1 MSLFLFH
8 KFIHIISF
16 DSTYEGYH
24 LILLCLTYFTRYDIS
39 RAIRVAADGVIHS
52 SLAEGFFAVYT
63 YPIFFVHPPSADG
76 QLGCVH
82 VLATV
87 SSEQW
92 SFRCYH
98 AGMGVC
104 RLV

>member
-1 MSLFLFH
+1 MIF
-8 KFIHIISF
+8 
-16 DSTYEGYH
+16 
-24 LILLCLTYFTRYDIS
+24 LCLTYFTQYDIS
-39 RAIRVAADGVIHS
+39 RSIRVAADGIILS
-52 SLAEGFFAVYT
+52 SLAEGYFAVYT
-63 YPIFFVHPPSADG
+63 YPIFFIHPSTDG

-98 AGMGVC
+98 SGMGVC